1 MFTISPSLY
10 SADLLDLRE
19 VIGKLKGFE
28 HLHLDIDD
36 GNFVR
41 GISFGMEVVK
51 GVAECTEI
59 PLDAHLE
66 VLNPMEYVEPLC
78 EAGVEMI
85 CAHVESLD
93 FPSLFLGSVHQYG
106 KKAGLALNVKTP
118 IEFIEPYVDRIE
130 QLILVSCEAD
140 AEGLKF
146 QTGVLKKIS
155 KEDFYNAV
163 DAISKARKILGKNTR
178 IWVDGGINEDNLKDV
193 IVAGADGVVIGRA
206 VFGSNNPSESYARL
220 LALGRQ
226 YEKEV
231 IKNEI

>member
-19 VIGKLKGFE
+19 VIGELKGFE

-155 KEDFYNAV
+155 K
-163 DAISKARKILGKNTR
+163 ARKILGKNTR

-220 LALGRQ
+220 LALGRK
-226 YEKEV
+226 YEKGV

>member
-28 HLHLDIDD
+28 YLHLDIDD

-118 IEFIEPYVDRIE
+118 IE
-130 QLILVSCEAD
+130 LILVSCEAD

-146 QTGVLKKIS
+146 QTGVLKK
-155 KEDFYNAV
+155 
-163 DAISKARKILGKNTR
+163 ISKARKILGKNTR

-220 LALGRQ
+220 LALGRK
-226 YEKEV
+226 YEKERD
-231 IKNEI
+231 KK

>member
-1 MFTISPSLY
+1 
-10 SADLLDLRE
+10 
-19 VIGKLKGFE
+19 
-28 HLHLDIDD
+28 
-36 GNFVR
+36 
-41 GISFGMEVVK
+41 
-51 GVAECTEI
+51 
-59 PLDAHLE
+59 
-66 VLNPMEYVEPLC
+66 MEYVEPLC

-155 KEDFYNAV
+155 K
-163 DAISKARKILGKNTR
+163 ARKILGKNTR

-220 LALGRQ
+220 LALGRK

>member
-85 CAHVESLD
+85 CAHSINSQRS
-93 FPSLFLGSVHQYG
+93 FSYFIFYHPLFIFST
-106 KKAGLALNVKTP
+106 K
-118 IEFIEPYVDRIE
+118 
-130 QLILVSCEAD
+130 
-140 AEGLKF
+140 
-146 QTGVLKKIS
+146 
-155 KEDFYNAV
+155 
-163 DAISKARKILGKNTR
+163 RKQPCIR
-178 IWVDGGINEDNLKDV
+178 
-193 IVAGADGVVIGRA
+193 
-206 VFGSNNPSESYARL
+206 F
-220 LALGRQ
+220 
-226 YEKEV
+226 
-231 IKNEI
+231 

>member
-93 FPSLFLGSVHQYG
+93 FPSLFLGMCTSVW
-106 KKAGLALNVKTP
+106 KKSRAC
-118 IEFIEPYVDRIE
+118 IE
-130 QLILVSCEAD
+130 C
-140 AEGLKF
+140 
-146 QTGVLKKIS
+146 
-155 KEDFYNAV
+155 
-163 DAISKARKILGKNTR
+163 KNS
-178 IWVDGGINEDNLKDV
+178 D
-193 IVAGADGVVIGRA
+193 
-206 VFGSNNPSESYARL
+206 
-220 LALGRQ
+220 
-226 YEKEV
+226 
-231 IKNEI
+231 